1 MGLFDDDF
9 DEIVREFFGG
19 VPSRRIS
26 QRKVISGEDEERN
39 IDFVETNK
47 NYFVVFELPGY
58 SKEDIDV
65 QIKGHEILITAHK
78 KVSEKVEKYMANR
91 LNQGIKIIKTL
102 PKQIKTKK
110 FEYNFKN
117 GVLEIKFRK

>member
-58 SKEDIDV
+58 EKEDIDV